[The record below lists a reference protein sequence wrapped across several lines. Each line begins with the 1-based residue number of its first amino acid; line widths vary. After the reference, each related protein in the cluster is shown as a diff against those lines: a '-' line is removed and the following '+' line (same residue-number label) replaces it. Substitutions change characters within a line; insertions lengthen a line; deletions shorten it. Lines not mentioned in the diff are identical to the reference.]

1 MCQISIL
8 TLTGHFGKCVLGVS
22 GGGGAVH
29 DIERILERIAKIDRR
44 HGTTSQVFDASRI
57 AGKTHLAHAAKL
69 ALTAQ
74 FTRRNFTS
82 SLGLE
87 LMCWAAG
94 VRQITQALER
104 VGLREGSTQVAI
116 LTLGK
121 SCEAVN
127 RAQTDIFSELG
138 IKRDQRVL
146 ELTPEKTR
154 SLVDVFSISEEELK
168 LAPIEKLVLERIA
181 LLSLEK

>member
-1 MCQISIL
+1 ML
-8 TLTGHFGKCVLGVS
+8 TLKGHFGKCVLGIS
-22 GGGGAVH
+22 GGKGAVH
-29 DIERILERIAKIDRR
+29 DIEKILRGIAKIDRK

-74 FTRRNFTS
+74 STRRDFTS

-87 LMCWAAG
+87 LMCWATGA
-94 VRQITQALER
+94 RQITQALER
-104 VGLREGSTQVAI
+104 VGLREGSTRVAV

-121 SCEAVN
+121 SRGTVN

-138 IKRDQRVL
+138 IERDCRVL
-146 ELTPEKTR
+146 ELTPEKAR
-154 SLVDVFSISEEELK
+154 SLVKVFSISEEELK